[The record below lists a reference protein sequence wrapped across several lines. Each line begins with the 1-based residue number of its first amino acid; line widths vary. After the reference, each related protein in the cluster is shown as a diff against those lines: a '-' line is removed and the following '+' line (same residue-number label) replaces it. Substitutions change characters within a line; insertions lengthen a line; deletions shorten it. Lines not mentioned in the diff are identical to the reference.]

1 MAALVILPACACA
14 HACTLSLVERD
25 ERLEKGG
32 SVLPTPATSR
42 PTKARTSRL
51 YHARILNHMPSACQI
66 ATASCRQASSE
77 SENQIVDVR
86 E

>member
-1 MAALVILPACACA
+1 MAALVMLPACACA

-25 ERLEKGG
+25 ERLEKVG
-32 SVLPTPATSR
+32 SAPDARHISPH
-42 PTKARTSRL
+42 KARTSRL
-51 YHARILNHMPSACQI
+51 YHAHILNHMPSACQK